1 MEISH
6 PLRAAGDPWLFVADD
21 ETLPPAGDLILSY
34 ARWLRER
41 EALAARP
48 GGRLGVRLDGGD
60 EVAALAGDVQ
70 RLALIALTF
79 APAGDGRGYS
89 QARLLRERFAFAGE
103 LRAGGDLLI
112 DHLPFLERCGF
123 DHAVLSQA
131 ADPAACRQALHAY
144 SVRYQPAGDPGRPAP
159 REARRGAPRSA
170 PTVRPASRDS

>member
-89 QARLLRERFAFAGE
+89 QARLLRSRHDFHGDIRASGDVSRDRLAFM
-103 LRAGGDLLI
+103 
-112 DHLPFLERCGF
+112 ERCGF
-123 DHAVLSQA
+123 NEF
-131 ADPAACRQALHAY
+131 ALPEGRDMQDALRAFDE
-144 SVRYQPAGDPGRPAP
+144 VELRYQPGTDAAVLV
-159 REARRGAPRSA
+159 AQQRGYRAHTDISSA
-170 PTVRPASRDS
+170 A